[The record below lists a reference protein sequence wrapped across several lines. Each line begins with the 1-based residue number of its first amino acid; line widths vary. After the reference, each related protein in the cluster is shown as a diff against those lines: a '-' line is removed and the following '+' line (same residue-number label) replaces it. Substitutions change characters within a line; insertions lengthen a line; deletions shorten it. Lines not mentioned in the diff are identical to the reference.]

1 VASELVFFYKMKQ
14 HDIVDSVLVSQKML
28 YTTVKQECWNQL
40 NNWSYPPKLV
50 IAKVALA
57 WKSNAYKW

>member
-28 YTTVKQECWNQL
+28 YTTVKQEC
-40 NNWSYPPKLV
+40 
-50 IAKVALA
+50 
-57 WKSNAYKW
+57 